1 MLQARQ
7 RLLNALRAGRA
18 EEAKAAQDVYAEAA
32 AKVAATEAS
41 VLAKVYALL
50 KPNQQKDA
58 PQAFALL
65 AGLFSSASA
74 PAGGGRG
81 GARGPGGAR

>member
-1 MLQARQ
+1 
-7 RLLNALRAGRA
+7 LNAARANHPDDV
-18 EEAKAAQDVYAEAA
+18 KAAQNAYAEAA

-41 VLAKVYALL
+41 VFAKVYALL

-65 AGLFSSASA
+65 AGLFSNASA